1 MGAFVTIY
9 NYIGFRLAAP
19 PFSLDQ
25 SAIGA
30 IFAVY
35 LVGSAASAIMGRLA
49 DRYGRRNVLWI
60 SEAIFLAG
68 VLITLGAHSVASS
81 WVGRRATIFAYYL
94 GSSVLGSLGGVVFG
108 AAGWTGTVVA
118 VAALALALIIAV
130 FVLRV
135 VTPAARARGGKSRL
149 EFSKGRDDDAAIR
162 ARTLHPDL
170 ECLLFSEAEIG
181 AAIRS
186 LAERIAGDHVGE
198 DVLLLGVLKGAVHV
212 LSDLAREL
220 DGIQPGPSRLY
231 LDVMAVSSYGN
242 ASRSSGEVRLIQ
254 DTTHAIE
261 GRRVVIVE
269 DIIDNGLTLSYLNAL
284 LSARKPLALR
294 SAVLLDKPYRRIANV
309 KADYVGLT
317 CPDEFIVGYGLDYQ
331 ERYRTLPYI
340 AKLRPDIFS
349 EPE

>member
-1 MGAFVTIY
+1 M
-9 NYIGFRLAAP
+9 
-19 PFSLDQ
+19 
-25 SAIGA
+25 
-30 IFAVY
+30 
-35 LVGSAASAIMGRLA
+35 
-49 DRYGRRNVLWI
+49 
-60 SEAIFLAG
+60 
-68 VLITLGAHSVASS
+68 SS
-81 WVGRRATIFAYYL
+81 PR
-94 GSSVLGSLGGVVFG
+94 S
-108 AAGWTGTVVA
+108 
-118 VAALALALIIAV
+118 
-130 FVLRV
+130 
-135 VTPAARARGGKSRL
+135 ARA
-149 EFSKGRDDDAAIR
+149 
-162 ARTLHPDL
+162 LHPDL
-170 ECLLFSEAEIG
+170 ECVLFSEAEIA

-186 LAERIAGDHVGE
+186 LAEQIARDHVGE
-198 DVLLLGVLKGAVHV
+198 DVLLLGILKGAVHV
-212 LSDLAREL
+212 LSDLVRAL
-220 DGIQPGPSRLY
+220 DGIQPGPARVY
-231 LDVMAVSSYGN
+231 LDLMAVSSYGN

-284 LSARKPLALR
+284 LSARKPLSLR

>member
-1 MGAFVTIY
+1 M
-9 NYIGFRLAAP
+9 
-19 PFSLDQ
+19 
-25 SAIGA
+25 
-30 IFAVY
+30 
-35 LVGSAASAIMGRLA
+35 
-49 DRYGRRNVLWI
+49 
-60 SEAIFLAG
+60 
-68 VLITLGAHSVASS
+68 SS
-81 WVGRRATIFAYYL
+81 PR
-94 GSSVLGSLGGVVFG
+94 S
-108 AAGWTGTVVA
+108 
-118 VAALALALIIAV
+118 
-130 FVLRV
+130 
-135 VTPAARARGGKSRL
+135 ARA
-149 EFSKGRDDDAAIR
+149 
-162 ARTLHPDL
+162 LHPDL
-170 ECLLFSEAEIG
+170 ECVLFSEAEIA

-186 LAERIAGDHVGE
+186 LAEQIARDHVGE
-198 DVLLLGVLKGAVHV
+198 DVLLLGILKGAVHV
-212 LSDLAREL
+212 LSDLARAL
-220 DGIQPGPSRLY
+220 DGIQPGPARVY
-231 LDVMAVSSYGN
+231 LDLMAVSSYGN

-284 LSARKPLALR
+284 LSARKPLSLR

>member
-1 MGAFVTIY
+1 MTSQPTA
-9 NYIGFRLAAP
+9 
-19 PFSLDQ
+19 
-25 SAIGA
+25 
-30 IFAVY
+30 
-35 LVGSAASAIMGRLA
+35 
-49 DRYGRRNVLWI
+49 
-60 SEAIFLAG
+60 
-68 VLITLGAHSVASS
+68 
-81 WVGRRATIFAYYL
+81 
-94 GSSVLGSLGGVVFG
+94 
-108 AAGWTGTVVA
+108 
-118 VAALALALIIAV
+118 
-130 FVLRV
+130 RV
-135 VTPAARARGGKSRL
+135 
-149 EFSKGRDDDAAIR
+149 
-162 ARTLHPDL
+162 LHPDL
-170 ECLLFSEAEIG
+170 ESVLFSEEEIA

-186 LAERIAGDHVGE
+186 LAEAIAKDHVGE

-212 LSDLAREL
+212 LSDLARAL
-220 DGIQPGPSRLY
+220 DRIQPGPARVY
-231 LDVMAVSSYGN
+231 LDLMAVSSYGN

-284 LSARKPLALR
+284 LSARKPLSLR

>member
-1 MGAFVTIY
+1 M
-9 NYIGFRLAAP
+9 
-19 PFSLDQ
+19 
-25 SAIGA
+25 
-30 IFAVY
+30 
-35 LVGSAASAIMGRLA
+35 
-49 DRYGRRNVLWI
+49 
-60 SEAIFLAG
+60 
-68 VLITLGAHSVASS
+68 SS
-81 WVGRRATIFAYYL
+81 QPV
-94 GSSVLGSLGGVVFG
+94 
-108 AAGWTGTVVA
+108 
-118 VAALALALIIAV
+118 
-130 FVLRV
+130 
-135 VTPAARARGGKSRL
+135 
-149 EFSKGRDDDAAIR
+149 

-170 ECLLFSEAEIG
+170 ECVLFTEAEIA

-186 LAERIAGDHVGE
+186 LAEQIARDHVGE

-212 LSDLAREL
+212 LSDLARVL
-220 DGIQPGPSRLY
+220 DGIQPGPSRVY
-231 LDVMAVSSYGN
+231 LDLMAVSSYGN

-284 LSARKPLALR
+284 LSARKPLSLR
-294 SAVLLDKPYRRIANV
+294 SAVLLDKPYRRIADV

-349 EPE
+349 GPE